1 MSESTRIGLVT
12 SGSLLEGLTA
22 RLDDHYD
29 LERLR
34 VGQFVVVQGR
44 QNRFF
49 SLLTDVQLAA
59 TSPSILADPPGDENP
74 LLAEILAGRS
84 TYGTFKITP
93 QLMLPED
100 VSLGLRPVKT
110 IPAHFAP
117 IHEASE
123 EDFGLVFGEEKGGK
137 FQMGQPLDMDIPVC
151 LDLHRFVER
160 SNGVFG
166 KSGTGKSFLT
176 RLLLC
181 GVIKNKIASN
191 LIFDMHS
198 EYGWSGTTE
207 DKAQQEVKGLAQLFQ
222 GDVLVYTLDPES
234 SRRRGVRPDGD
245 ITIGLNEIGV
255 DDVLLLQ
262 EALNLNPTAAE
273 SAFICFQRFG
283 DEWIS
288 RLRDMDGDA
297 LKEFADSVGANL
309 ASISA
314 LSRKLAQLDRLKFI
328 TRKASLSSINNIINA
343 LLAGKSVVV
352 EFGQYRSELAY
363 MLVSNILT
371 RLIYDVWVRKTETFL
386 ASKRASDKPPQ
397 LMITIEEA
405 HKFLNPTTAR
415 QTIFGI
421 IARELRKYSVTL
433 LVVDQRPSSI
443 DNEVMSQ
450 LGSRITALLN
460 DDKDID
466 AVFTG
471 VSGSK
476 GLKAVL
482 ASLDSRQQA
491 MILGHAVP
499 MPVVIRTRPY
509 DTVFYKAMLQGATT
523 SPPRHTAPVAV
534 SATQIQDDV
543 DDLFP

>member
-1 MSESTRIGLVT
+1 M
-12 SGSLLEGLTA
+12 
-22 RLDDHYD
+22 
-29 LERLR
+29 
-34 VGQFVVVQGR
+34 
-44 QNRFF
+44 
-49 SLLTDVQLAA
+49 
-59 TSPSILADPPGDENP
+59 
-74 LLAEILAGRS
+74 
-84 TYGTFKITP
+84 
-93 QLMLPED
+93 
-100 VSLGLRPVKT
+100 
-110 IPAHFAP
+110 
-117 IHEASE
+117 
-123 EDFGLVFGEEKGGK
+123 
-137 FQMGQPLDMDIPVC
+137 
-151 LDLHRFVER
+151 
-160 SNGVFG
+160 FG

-283 DEWIS
+283 DAWIS